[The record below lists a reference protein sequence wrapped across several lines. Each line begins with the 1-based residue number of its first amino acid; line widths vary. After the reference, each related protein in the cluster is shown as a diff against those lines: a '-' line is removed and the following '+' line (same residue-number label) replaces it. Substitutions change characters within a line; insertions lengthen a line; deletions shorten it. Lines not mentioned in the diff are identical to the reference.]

1 MASGPCQSAYSCRMY
16 GVAVWLRVF
25 IKVFTYWERAES
37 LLGFGPWSESYLS
50 NTRLVSAGLCDLG
63 LCKSVY
69 LFRARLD
76 FWLASGP
83 CQRVYCVLVENAW
96 VSDWLRILVRVFICS
111 ERLWIFIG
119 FWPVLES
126 LIIML
131 CTHWLSVWPQA
142 RDSVCFLRESLVRFQ
157 LSPCKSLGRTQHLI
171 ILAPYSECFI
181 YRGVFTWVRCV
192 VSEPSRSLAG
202 GHIELV
208 SVGSGLFFTYISWGG
223 FNFLIG
229 LRSLSK
235 PSFVQNELRTWS
247 ASGLRQSRIR

>member
-1 MASGPCQSAYSCRMY
+1 MIWAFVRLFICSGR
-16 GVAVWLRVF
+16 VWISDWLPALVREFIVYQLRTLEF
-25 IKVFTYWERAES
+25 LIGFGS
-37 LLGFGPWSESYLS
+37 LLGCLFAQNAFG
-50 NTRLVSAGLCDLG
+50 
-63 LCKSVY
+63 
-69 LFRARLD
+69 F
-76 FWLASGP
+76 
-83 CQRVYCVLVENAW
+83 
-96 VSDWLRILVRVFICS
+96 
-111 ERLWIFIG
+111 FIG

-131 CTHWLSVWPQA
+131 GTHWLSVWPQA
-142 RDSVCFLRESLVRFQ
+142 KDSVCFLRESLVRFQ

-202 GHIELV
+202 GHVELV
-208 SVGSGLFFTYISWGG
+208 SVGFGLFFTYISWGG

-247 ASGLRQSRIR
+247 ASGLRQSRIRLQSLFGLWHLTNVYCQCWVRVIIDGLRTSFYFTYIFMLSSVGFYC